1 MILTCYCGGFFFFYL
16 KLISKA
22 KEECAFVD
30 LNSSRTD
37 VCFYAFCLELRK
49 AIIVNCKGDLDIH
62 MVDTGTAFSPDA
74 SWGEE
79 VEGGN

>member
-1 MILTCYCGGFFFFYL
+1 MYVSVL
-16 KLISKA
+16 
-22 KEECAFVD
+22 FV
-30 LNSSRTD
+30 
-37 VCFYAFCLELRK
+37 LRK

-62 MVDTGTAFSPDA
+62 MVDTGTAFRADA